1 MWKVV
6 YKESEKKKERNIKKK
21 TRGKKSVSFNLITLP
36 YLNSSCIFEIVWEIS
51 IPFGIPDWWHCVYR
65 TACSNAHRL
74 FIILK
79 SVFTRRAFIRVL
91 HSNKWNLTISR
102 RNWYAHAAWRMHEA
116 SNHRKQ
122 NYTIPNVLPLIRVT
136 LLARARVR
144 ACNAATLL
152 Y

>member
-1 MWKVV
+1 MEGRRTKR
-6 YKESEKKKERNIKKK
+6 KREKKTKKKETFHLISQ
-21 TRGKKSVSFNLITLP
+21 TLGSFGSLR
-36 YLNSSCIFEIVWEIS
+36 IFEIVWEIS

-79 SVFTRRAFIRVL
+79 SVFTGGAFIRVL
-91 HSNKWNLTISR
+91 HSNKWNLTINR

-136 LLARARVR
+136 VLARARVR
-144 ACNAATLL
+144 ACYAAALL